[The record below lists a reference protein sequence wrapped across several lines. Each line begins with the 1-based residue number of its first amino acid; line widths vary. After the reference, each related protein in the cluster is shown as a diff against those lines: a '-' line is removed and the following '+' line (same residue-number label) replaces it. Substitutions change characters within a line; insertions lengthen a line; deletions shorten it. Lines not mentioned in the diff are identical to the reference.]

1 MSQYIKKIICFEK
14 NYKVI
19 NYWMEGVVDYSKNIN
34 FVTLSGLSARHHL
47 GFYNNNTPSGF
58 NQEIKI
64 NYMVNNFIRNGS
76 FLLVE
81 KIVIISQSRR
91 DEIIIA

>member
-1 MSQYIKKIICFEK
+1 MSQYIKKIISFEK
-14 NYKVI
+14 IYKVI
-19 NYWMEGVVDYSKNIN
+19 NYWMKGVVINSKNIN
-34 FVTLSGLSARHHL
+34 YVTPSGLLARHHL
-47 GFYNNNTPSGF
+47 GFYNNCTPSGF

-64 NYMVNNFIRNGS
+64 NYMVNNFIRDGS

-91 DEIIIA
+91 ACPA